1 MRISDWSSDVCSSD
15 LKPPLVDL
23 RLRCH
28 LQKLHAAPPIRSS
41 YNGCHTEN
49 WHIHKMHVT
58 MHVMQRTPDID
69 PAQLVTRARA
79 FLALS
84 QHDFGSRVG
93 KSQGL
98 ISKYEHGQVAPPA
111 HVIIHCVN
119 VLGGDA
125 FDQKI
130 GREPV

>member
-84 QHDFGSRVG
+84 QPDFGSRVG
-93 KSQGL
+93 KSQG
-98 ISKYEHGQVAPPA
+98 
-111 HVIIHCVN
+111 
-119 VLGGDA
+119 
-125 FDQKI
+125 KI
-130 GREPV
+130 GRAAGRERGCRYV